1 MNSHEL
7 KRPRIKLSAHM
18 SHHILK
24 TKPCYLE
31 GNWDV
36 RTRVAIFIDVL
47 FIIIQARVFHYAM
60 DKWLR

>member
-1 MNSHEL
+1 
-7 KRPRIKLSAHM
+7 M